1 MPCIL
6 SFAYKKVIGRLAT
19 RNLPVLLAAACGQGG
34 KAGHEEVQPMYT
46 RALNINS
53 KGFTVA
59 QVQVVFLTGAPQKIL
74 STDVQVPMAITSKL
88 IMFWGAPL

>member
-1 MPCIL
+1 MLTNFTEFRFTKRDEKKILAWDRMLPSYSWSQTSAGSAQVQSVPCIP

-46 RALNINS
+46 
-53 KGFTVA
+53 
-59 QVQVVFLTGAPQKIL
+59 
-74 STDVQVPMAITSKL
+74 
-88 IMFWGAPL
+88 